1 MEHRLHKPIGVFDAG
16 IGSYAIVQ
24 EIQRAHPA
32 QDLLYLADRASFP
45 YGSKTKDELAAAVL
59 AAIEALAARGAAAVV
74 LASNAPS
81 VVVLDT
87 LQDRLPLPVGG
98 VYPPVREALRASRS
112 GHVAVLGVQS
122 LVSSAEIQAYIR
134 REAAGAR
141 VETANA
147 SPLVEHVENGDFLA
161 RPAPTQAAVD
171 RYMADLRRRWPDVD
185 ACTLSSTHLPWLR
198 PYFERAAPGM
208 HFIDPAQSVVEQ
220 LRPRFSQGQGRVVC
234 LATESAA
241 HPLSGLQAMLD
252 TLGVRLKPELIS
264 LQ

>member
-1 MEHRLHKPIGVFDAG
+1 MR
-16 IGSYAIVQ
+16 
-24 EIQRAHPA
+24 R
-32 QDLLYLADRASFP
+32 
-45 YGSKTKDELAAAVL
+45 
-59 AAIEALAARGAAAVV
+59 VV

-87 LQDRLPLPVGG
+87 LQDRLPLPVVG